1 VRLNLAWSG
10 VAGVLVREMINF
22 STFWRSSTFSA
33 IVQPIVYLLAF
44 GFGFGTLV
52 NTVGGVEY
60 IEYVGVGT
68 VATAILFS
76 SVFSGIFGTLVKWK
90 YQRTYDAL
98 LAAPV
103 NVEEIVLAESLW
115 IGVRSGIYGCAPI
128 IVTFFFGLDP
138 TWGMLTVPFIGVLTG
153 FGFAAAGIL
162 IAAMVESFDNTS
174 YVQSLLI
181 TPMFLLAGSFFPL
194 DQLPDWAVVLSQFNP
209 LYHCVELVKDACFYG
224 FDAAAL
230 WHAGALVIFAG
241 LMWPL
246 ATRRMRKRLID

>member
-1 VRLNLAWSG
+1 VNLAWSG
-10 VAGVLVREMINF
+10 VTGVLVREMINF

-33 IVQPIVYLLAF
+33 VVQPIVYLLAF

-52 NTVGGVEY
+52 DEVGGVEY
-60 IEYVGVGT
+60 IEFVGVGT
-68 VATAILFS
+68 AATAILFS

-103 NVEEIVLAESLW
+103 SVEEIVLAESLW

-128 IVTFFFGLDP
+128 IVAFFFGLDP
-138 TWGMLTVPFIGVLTG
+138 EWGMLTIPFVGIVTG

-162 IAAMVESFDNTS
+162 IAALVETFDNTS

-181 TPMFLLAGSFFPL
+181 TPMFLLAGTFFPL
-194 DQLPDWAVVLSQFNP
+194 DDLPRWALVASQFNP
-209 LYHCVELVKDACFYG
+209 LYHCVELVQSASFET
-224 FDAAAL
+224 FDAADL
-230 WHAGALVIFAG
+230 GHLGALLAFAG

-246 ATRRMRKRLID
+246 ATWRMRRRLID

>member
-1 VRLNLAWSG
+1 MNIAWSG
-10 VAGVLVREMINF
+10 VTGVLVREVMNF
-22 STFWRSSTFSA
+22 KTFWRASTFSA

-52 NTVGGVEY
+52 DKVGGVEY

-68 VATAILFS
+68 VATAVLFA

-103 NVEEIVLAESLW
+103 SVEEIVLAESLW
-115 IGVRSGIYGCAPI
+115 IGVRSGLYGCVPI
-128 IVTFFFGLDP
+128 LVAFFFGLDP
-138 TWGMLTVPFIGVLTG
+138 GWGMFTIPITGIITG

-162 IAAMVESFDNTS
+162 IAALVESFDNTS

-181 TPMFLLAGSFFPL
+181 TPMFLLAGTFFPL
-194 DQLPDWAVVLSQFNP
+194 DQLPDWALVASQFNP
-209 LYHCVELVKDACFYG
+209 LYHCVELVQAASFEG
-224 FDAAAL
+224 FAL
-230 WHAGALVIFAG
+230 DDLGHLGALLAFAG

-246 ATRRMRKRLID
+246 ATWRMRKRLID

>member
-1 VRLNLAWSG
+1 MNLAWSG
-10 VAGVLVREMINF
+10 VTGVLVREMINF

-33 IVQPIVYLLAF
+33 VVQPIVYLLAF

-52 NTVGGVEY
+52 DEVGGVEY
-60 IEYVGVGT
+60 IEFVGVGT

-103 NVEEIVLAESLW
+103 SVEEIVLAESLW

-128 IVTFFFGLDP
+128 LVAFFFGLDP
-138 TWGMLTVPFIGVLTG
+138 EWGMLTIPLIGIVTG

-162 IAAMVESFDNTS
+162 IAALVETFDNTS

-181 TPMFLLAGSFFPL
+181 TPMFLLAGTFFPL
-194 DQLPDWAVVLSQFNP
+194 DQLPDWAIYASQLNP
-209 LYHCVELVKDACFYG
+209 LYHCVELVQGASFEG
-224 FDAAAL
+224 FGAEDLGHAAAL
-230 WHAGALVIFAG
+230 LVFAA

-246 ATRRMRKRLID
+246 ATARMRRRLID

>member
-1 VRLNLAWSG
+1 MRIERSG
-10 VAGVLVREMINF
+10 VTGVLVREVINF
-22 STFWRSSTFSA
+22 STFWRASTFSA

-44 GFGFGTLV
+44 GFGFGSLV
-52 NTVGGVEY
+52 HKVGGVDY
-60 IEYVGVGT
+60 IEFVALGT

-103 NVEEIVLAESLW
+103 SVSEIVLAEAAW

-128 IVTFFFGLDP
+128 LVGFFFGLDP
-138 TWGMLTVPFIGVLTG
+138 AWGMLTIPFIGVLTG

-162 IAAMVESFDNTS
+162 IAALVQNFDNTS

-181 TPMFLLAGSFFPL
+181 TPMFLLAGTFFPL
-194 DQLPDWAVVLSQFNP
+194 DQLPHWAIVASQANP
-209 LYHCVELVKDACFYG
+209 LYHCVQLVQHASFG
-224 FDAAAL
+224 FETVDLGHVA
-230 WHAGALVIFAG
+230 ALVIFAG

-246 ATRRMRKRLID
+246 ATWRMTTRLID